1 MTIRHHH
8 IKHSPRAGKS
18 QATQVEVHAA
28 VQGDVSRVHELK
40 QQRDALEHQIR
51 ELGNQQAK
59 LVRQRRK
66 IDRQIG
72 RTRYDETLDAF
83 FGPVVGEEELD
94 VQLAAEVNAAGS
106 PQNQTAAA
114 PQSAEAQAVTTPS
127 SLTAASQPADAS
139 GDSAGASAA
148 KAGVSRRRGPRPTAA
163 ETEAAGAGILTS
175 KGLHLPS
182 YVEVLGHNLSRS
194 TAIYAVLCL
203 VAAVFLIPL
212 FASAAVVAFTDLSSG
227 DHANLMLTVSI
238 FVAESVCIL
247 ALAALLAI
255 LAFRMWEGETRFRL
269 QLCEASLVVLTG
281 AILCHVMVFGM
292 TSFLVIFAL
301 DAALLIS
308 LHSYWDPELA
318 LERANRRTESESL
331 RAMIFSADERT
342 NTPGKRSG
350 TGYITLNF
358 FNLFWIFVIAS
369 IIGLI
374 VETLYFYLGN
384 HWWMDRA
391 GMLWGPFS
399 PIYGFGACLMTIAL
413 NHFHNKPV
421 IVIFLV
427 SALIGG
433 AFEFFTSW
441 FMQYAFGV
449 TAWNYSGTFL
459 NIDGRTNFFY
469 MCCWGLLG
477 LVWVKLLLPVM
488 LYFIKKIPWGWRY
501 CLTAICAVLILFDG
515 AATLTTL
522 DCWYLREAG
531 VPVTNQVERFC
542 AEHYDND
549 YMQHRF
555 QTMTM
560 HVDNSARTQS

>member
-8 IKHSPRAGKS
+8 IKHSLRAGKG
-18 QATQVEVHAA
+18 QAPQVEAQAA
-28 VQGDVSRVHELK
+28 MKADASHIHDLK
-40 QQRDALEHQIR
+40 RQRDALEHQIR
-51 ELGNQQAK
+51 ELGDQQAK

-72 RTRYDETLDAF
+72 RTRYDETMDAF
-83 FGPVVGEEELD
+83 FGPVVDEEALEAQLD
-94 VQLAAEVNAAGS
+94 AEAQPSESLQGHTAT
-106 PQNQTAAA
+106 QDAQKAAA
-114 PQSAEAQAVTTPS
+114 SSAPAVTPSQPQSASEAPTKAP
-127 SLTAASQPADAS
+127 
-139 GDSAGASAA
+139 AA
-148 KAGVSRRRGPRPTAA
+148 KVRASRLQGPRPTAA

-269 QLCEASLVVLTG
+269 QLCEASLAVLTG

-331 RAMIFSADERT
+331 RAMIFSSDERT
-342 NTPGKRSG
+342 NTPGKRPG

-369 IIGLI
+369 VIGLV
-374 VETLYFYLGN
+374 VETLYFYIGN

-421 IVIFLV
+421 AVIFLV

-469 MCCWGLLG
+469 MCCWGVLG
-477 LVWVKLLLPVM
+477 LIWVKLLLPVM

-501 CLTAICAVLILFDG
+501 SLTAICAVLILFDG

-542 AEHYDND
+542 AEHYDNA